1 MTAIS
6 SYRIAAVILAFVFVG
21 HTFGGMLAQAS
32 VGPAGDAVRASM
44 KAVEF
49 DFFGSRCTWQ
59 GFHLGF
65 GFNLSLFLGLSAFS
79 AWHLDGLPAAVWPH
93 VAPLAWALVV
103 ANALA
108 VPLSWMYFFTMPSVS
123 LTVATALLL
132 LGTLQKS
139 AGVKPKAPAKAA

>member
-1 MTAIS
+1 MAALS
-6 SYRIAAVILAFVFVG
+6 PYRIAAAIFVFVFVG
-21 HTFGGMLAQAS
+21 HTFGGMLAQTS

-59 GFHLGF
+59 GFHIGF
-65 GFNLSLFLGLSAFS
+65 GLNLSLFLALSAFS
-79 AWHLDGLPAAVWPH
+79 AWHLDSLPASIWTH

-103 ANALA
+103 ANALS

-123 LTVATALLL
+123 ITVATALLV
-132 LGTLQKS
+132 LGTLQKEKG
-139 AGVKPKAPAKAA
+139 AGAKASTKAA